1 MTALISEPKRDLRAQ
16 ILGEATRLFAE
27 QGYNA
32 TSIREVTEAARCTK
46 PSLYYYFRS
55 KEDLYQQVIDA
66 QSTQMSDLIRSF
78 VSRPGP
84 IRPRIH
90 DALMTFVEVAQ
101 ANPHA
106 MRLLQ
111 RAEMQTEAGA
121 PRIDVSKARQLHFA
135 MMEDLIRQGIESGE
149 IRPDVDPRDCATAL
163 AGTINFQFQ
172 LWLCFGEEWSPPR
185 LHRTVDMLFDGIG
198 AR

>member
-1 MTALISEPKRDLRAQ
+1 MTALIPDAKRDLRAQ
-16 ILGEATRLFAE
+16 ILDEATRLFATK
-27 QGYNA
+27 GYKA
-32 TSIREVTEAARCTK
+32 TSIREVTDAARCTK

-55 KEDLYQQVIDA
+55 KEDLYHQVIEA
-66 QSTQMSDLIRSF
+66 QNELMSELIRSF

-90 DALMTFVEVAQ
+90 EALTTVVEVAQ

-111 RAEMQTEAGA
+111 RAETQTEAGA
-121 PRIDVSKARQLHFA
+121 PEIDISKARQFHFE
-135 MMEDLIRQGIESGE
+135 MMENLIRQGIDSGE
-149 IRPDVDPRDCATAL
+149 IRSDVDPSDCATAL

-172 LWLCFGEEWSPPR
+172 QWLCFGEEWSPPR